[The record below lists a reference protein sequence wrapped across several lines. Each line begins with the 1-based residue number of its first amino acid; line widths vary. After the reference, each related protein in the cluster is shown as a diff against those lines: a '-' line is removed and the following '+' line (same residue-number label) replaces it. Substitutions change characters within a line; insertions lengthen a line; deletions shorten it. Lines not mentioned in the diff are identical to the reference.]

1 MVTIASMRP
10 ADMRDHPL
18 MRRTYR
24 IPTPSI
30 ASFRTLVDECL
41 LLYITGAL
49 IHGRPRIGK
58 TYGIEFIRRD
68 LQRRHPTLSIYKMRC
83 TRSQIPS
90 ENSFFSAL
98 LHAAN
103 HPSQSGASKAA
114 LRGRLL
120 HKLRQ
125 VADKLGDDRIVLFAD
140 EAQNLHEL
148 HYEWL
153 RDLHD
158 ELENN
163 ALRLFV
169 FLVGQPQLIA
179 QKSVFQ
185 AQDKGQIVARF
196 MVEELAFR
204 GINSVSECM
213 AVLKSYDLGEFPEG
227 SGWCYTRFYVPQAYE
242 AGLRMLDS
250 AGTLWDA
257 FEDAHIKANIDGP
270 VEIPM
275 KYFTAAA
282 EAALILGSV
291 NDCATLAFDAEFW
304 TAMVERS
311 RYVLAQ
317 KAGTSLLTA
326 ISR

>member
-1 MVTIASMRP
+1 MATAPQRP
-10 ADMRDHPL
+10 ASLEDHPIS
-18 MRRTYR
+18 RRTYR

-30 ASFRTLVDECL
+30 AAFRALVDECL

-58 TYGIEFIRRD
+58 TYAIEFIRRD
-68 LQRRHPTLSIYKMRC
+68 LERRHPRLSIYKMRC
-83 TRSQIPS
+83 TRSQTPS

-98 LHAAN
+98 LYAAN
-103 HPSQSGASKAA
+103 HPAQSGASKAA

-125 VADKLGDDRIVLFAD
+125 VADTKGDERIVLFAD

-158 ELENN
+158 ELESNG
-163 ALRLFV
+163 LRLFV
-169 FLVGQPQLIA
+169 FLVGQSQLVA
-179 QKSVFQ
+179 QKSAFQ

-204 GINSVSECM
+204 GITSAAQCR
-213 AVLKSYDLGEFPEG
+213 AVLKAYDQGEYPEA
-227 SGWCYTRFYVPQAYE
+227 SGRCYTRFHVPQAYD

-250 AGTLWDA
+250 AGALWHA
-257 FEDAHIKANIDGP
+257 FEDAHIKAQLDGP

-275 KYFTAAA
+275 KYFTTAA
-282 EAALILGSV
+282 EASLLISSAS
-291 NDCATLAFDAEFW
+291 DSPTLTFDTPFW
-304 TAMVERS
+304 TSMVERS

-317 KAGTSLLTA
+317 KAGSTTLSA